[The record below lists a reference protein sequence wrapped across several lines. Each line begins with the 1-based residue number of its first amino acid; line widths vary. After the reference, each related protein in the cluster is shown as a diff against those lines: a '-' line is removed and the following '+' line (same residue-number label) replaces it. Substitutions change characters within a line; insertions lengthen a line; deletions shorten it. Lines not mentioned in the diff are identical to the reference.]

1 LDTAT
6 LQLGFLT
13 IQHDPLG
20 YSGGYLLTNAW
31 GRPLEFRLT
40 TAVQPNKV
48 QQLLYGPTLRPY
60 LCADLIGK
68 MLVEKAS
75 TLPALLLTDCD
86 AVLELRPQVT
96 FPVAW
101 LAAHDHPHAAFLEQ
115 SGALV
120 VKTPSHALLCSAR
133 HAGDVDEMK
142 TILHAVDPVNLAEPF
157 QRIREALAE
166 AKKLG
171 ATKAA

>member
-1 LDTAT
+1 LDPAT
-6 LQLGFLT
+6 IQLGFLT
-13 IQHDPLG
+13 ILHDSLG

-40 TAVQPNKV
+40 TTVQPNKV

-60 LCADLIGK
+60 VCADLLGK
-68 MLVEKAS
+68 ALVEKANAPP
-75 TLPALLLTDCD
+75 TLLLTDCD
-86 AVLELRPQVT
+86 AVLELRLQVE

-101 LAAHDHPHAAFLEQ
+101 LAPLDHPQTVVLENA
-115 SGALV
+115 GALV
-120 VKTPSHALLCSAR
+120 VKTPSHALLCSGR
-133 HAGDVDEMK
+133 HTGDVARVT
-142 TILHAVDPVNLAEPF
+142 TILHAANPVDLAEPF
-157 QRIREALAE
+157 HRVREALAE

>member
-1 LDTAT
+1 LDAAT
-6 LQLGFLT
+6 IQLGFLT
-13 IQHDPLG
+13 ILHDALG

-68 MLVEKAS
+68 SLVEKAS
-75 TLPALLLTDCD
+75 SPPTLLITDCD
-86 AVLELRPQVT
+86 AVLELRPQVD

-101 LAAHDHPHAAFLEQ
+101 LAPADHAGMATLENP
-115 SGALV
+115 GTLI
-120 VKTPSHALLCSAR
+120 VKTLSHALVSHSQFDDAER
-133 HAGDVDEMK
+133 VKA
-142 TILHAVDPVNLAEPF
+142 ILHAADPVDLAEPF
-157 QRIREALAE
+157 HRVREALAE
-166 AKKLG
+166 AKKMG

>member
-1 LDTAT
+1 LDAAT
-6 LQLGFLT
+6 IQLGFLT

-40 TAVQPNKV
+40 TTVQPNKV

-68 MLVEKAS
+68 ALVEKAS
-75 TLPALLLTDCD
+75 TPPTLLITDCD
-86 AVLELRPQVT
+86 AVLDLRPQVAL
-96 FPVAW
+96 PVAW
-101 LAAHDHPHAAFLEQ
+101 LAPHDHPQATALEQ
-115 SGALV
+115 AGALV
-120 VKTPSHALLCSAR
+120 VKTTSHALLCHAR
-133 HAGDVDEMK
+133 HPEDLDRVKA
-142 TILHAVDPVNLAEPF
+142 ILHAADPVDLAEPF
-157 QRIREALAE
+157 HRVREALAE

>member
-1 LDTAT
+1 LDAAT
-6 LQLGFLT
+6 IQLGFLT
-13 IQHDPLG
+13 ILHDALG

-68 MLVEKAS
+68 SLVEKAGS
-75 TLPALLLTDCD
+75 LPTLLITDCD
-86 AVLELRPQVT
+86 AVLELRPHVD

-101 LAAHDHPHAAFLEQ
+101 LAPADHPDIARLENA
-115 SGALV
+115 GRLV
-120 VKTPSHALLCSAR
+120 VKTPSHALLS
-133 HAGDVDEMK
+133 HAQFDDVERVK
-142 TILHAVDPVNLAEPF
+142 ANLHAADPVDLAEPF
-157 QRIREALAE
+157 HRVREALAE
-166 AKKLG
+166 AKKMG